1 MVCACSLRTQQCA
14 DECQCQ
20 NIFGATASLFGGWLL
35 LAAAF
40 FRLWWSVFFAG
51 LSFLLVIWLDVY
63 D

>member
-1 MVCACSLRTQQCA
+1 MNVSAK
-14 DECQCQ
+14 
-20 NIFGATASLFGGWLL
+20 IFLVRPPLFSGGWLL